1 MSASPAA
8 FDESAFRDDQAGA
21 GRQSVQLA
29 ALLGI
34 LAFVAFAFVDPFLA
48 PQRLQLLLTV
58 RVAVVLVL
66 VLVFASTFVSAPAL
80 RSADWVLGISI
91 ATCLWIGLGVIS
103 VTALVGGAATN
114 YHEAL
119 LLTFFAFSAFPLPWR
134 WQQSMLVYGVTVA
147 GYDATMY
154 AFGLEGSTAQ
164 WLTVNAVLWFAV
176 VIASAI
182 TWHAGNLRRQEFST
196 RAQLAYANDKLQAVD
211 AAKTAFFTN
220 ISHELRTPL
229 TLVLAPLE
237 AVLEE
242 GGALSPAQEEQLSLA
257 RRSALRLLRLVD
269 DLLVL
274 SRIEGAALKLY
285 MSTMDLRALVAR
297 LTEEAA
303 GLARRKRIQV
313 TMEPGDG
320 QAGAKIVGDEEQ
332 LERVFL
338 NVLANALKFT
348 PAGGSVTVRV
358 RTGAPSEGRPM
369 VDVEVADSGPGIPEA
384 ERQRVFERF
393 HQVESGGARRFE
405 GTGIGLS
412 LAHQL
417 VVLHGGTITA
427 ESNPGGG
434 ALLRVSLPATSGSSV
449 RSLPVKH
456 QVNVGLPEWHDQIRK
471 GDEYRLLGLDEATER
486 RLGRRQREDAGRAT
500 VLVVEDNADMVR
512 FLAGVL
518 GSSYTVL
525 AANNGQAGL
534 RLATERRPDLVL
546 SDVMM
551 PEMTGWDLLSR
562 LREAPA
568 TRSIPVVLLTARGTV
583 DDRLQG
589 HAQGADAYL
598 TKPFQVAELLTV
610 VRGLLRN
617 QDDRA
622 TQQAARND
630 EELDALLGGVTRT
643 VAGPAQALLR
653 APGDARAAEELARG
667 LAQLESLAPG
677 PSTPEIVDVNAV
689 VQAAVAAL
697 GEEAGRVDLDLSAR
711 RRVSA
716 APGRLQRVLAEL
728 LDNALR
734 ASPPDRQVLVL
745 TADEGESRVR
755 ITVRD
760 DGPGIPAA
768 ARSRVFQPFYS
779 TVGRAGLGLTLARRL
794 AREEGGTLALDSQ
807 ERPFGASFSVRFP
820 CDTSRWAPG

>member
-1 MSASPAA
+1 MSSAAIA
-8 FDESAFRDDQAGA
+8 FDEAAFRDDQAGA
-21 GRQSVQLA
+21 SRQSVRLA

-58 RVAVVLVL
+58 RVGVVLVL
-66 VLVFASTFVSAPAL
+66 VLVFASTFLSVPAL
-80 RSADWVLGISI
+80 RSANWVLGISV

-134 WQQSMLVYGVTVA
+134 WQQSMLVYGITVA

-154 AFGLEGSTAQ
+154 AFSLEGSTAQ

-196 RAQLAYANDKLQAVD
+196 RAQLAQANGKLQAVD

-237 AVLEE
+237 AVLED
-242 GGALSPAQEEQLSLA
+242 GSTLSPAQEEQLSLA

-285 MSTMDLRALVAR
+285 MSPLDLRALVAR

-303 GLARRKRIQV
+303 GLARRKRIHV
-313 TMEPGDG
+313 TLDPGDG
-320 QAGAKIVGDEEQ
+320 QAVPKILGDEEQ
-332 LERVFL
+332 IERVML

-348 PAGGSVTVRV
+348 PAGGAVTVRV
-358 RTGAPSEGRPM
+358 RAGAPRGGKPR
-369 VDVEVADSGPGIPEA
+369 VDIEVADSGPGIPEA
-384 ERQRVFERF
+384 ERLRVFERF
-393 HQVESGGARRFE
+393 HQVEGSGRRFE

-417 VVLHGGTITA
+417 VGLHGGEITA

-434 ALLRVSLPATSGSSV
+434 ALLRVSLPASSSSRV
-449 RSLPVKH
+449 ESLPVKQ

-486 RLGRRQREDAGRAT
+486 RLGRRQREDTGRAT

-562 LREAPA
+562 LREDPV
-568 TRSIPVVLLTARGTV
+568 TRAIPVVLLTARGTAE
-583 DDRLQG
+583 DRVQG

-622 TQQAARND
+622 TQQADRND
-630 EELDALLGGVTRT
+630 EELDALLGGVMRN
-643 VAGPAQALLR
+643 VASPAQALLR
-653 APGDARAAEELARG
+653 DPGDPRAAQDLARG
-667 LAQLESLAPG
+667 LAQLTLLVPAASARE
-677 PSTPEIVDVNAV
+677 TVDVNEM
-689 VQAAVAAL
+689 VQALVLTLGAA
-697 GEEAGRVDLDLSAR
+697 AGRVDLDLSAR
-711 RRVSA
+711 RKVLA
-716 APGRLQRVLAEL
+716 APARLQRALAEL

-734 ASPPDRQVLVL
+734 ASPPDRQVLV
-745 TADEGESRVR
+745 TSADEGEARVR

-768 ARSRVFQPFYS
+768 ARGRVFQPFYS
-779 TVGRAGLGLTLARRL
+779 TAGRPGLGLTLARRL
-794 AREEGGTLALDSQ
+794 ARVDGGGLALDSQ
-807 ERPFGASFSVRFP
+807 ERPFGASFSISLP
-820 CDTSRWAPG
+820 CDPSRWPPG